1 MYKKH
6 LDAQQQTYFEKAVQ
20 FYLFSGQ
27 REITKLPDAV
37 QERFRSNRRVAYSLI
52 KTFITESE
60 FKPEY
65 MQYLNDELSELRNLP
80 PGIQKELLIAPSQLH
95 EIELSQRLQIGF
107 DDEESGEWELRY
119 NRKTKELFHSLKRD
133 N

>member
-6 LDAQQQTYFEKAVQ
+6 LDAQQQIYLEKAVQ

-37 QERFRSNRRVAYSLI
+37 QERFRNSRRVAYSLI

-65 MQYLNDELSELRNLP
+65 MQYLNDELNELRNLP
-80 PGIQKELLIAPSQLH
+80 PGMQKELLIAPSQLH
-95 EIELSQRLQIGF
+95 EIELSQKLQIGF
-107 DDEESGEWELRY
+107 DDEESGEWELRF
-119 NRKTKELFHSLKRD
+119 NRKTNELFHSLKRD
-133 N
+133 S

>member
-6 LDAQQQTYFEKAVQ
+6 LDAQQQIYLEKAVQ

-37 QERFRSNRRVAYSLI
+37 QERFRNSRRVAYSSI

-65 MQYLNDELSELRNLP
+65 MQYLNDELNELRNLP
-80 PGIQKELLIAPSQLH
+80 PGMQKELLIAPSQLH
-95 EIELSQRLQIGF
+95 EIELSQKLQIGF
-107 DDEESGEWELRY
+107 DDEESGEWELRF
-119 NRKTKELFHSLKRD
+119 NRKTNELFHSLKRD
-133 N
+133 S

>member
-6 LDAQQQTYFEKAVQ
+6 LDAQQQTYLEKAVQ

-37 QERFRSNRRVAYSLI
+37 QERFRNNRRVAYSLI

-65 MQYLNDELSELRNLP
+65 MQYLNDELNELRNLP
-80 PGIQKELLIAPSQLH
+80 PGMQKELLIAPSQLH
-95 EIELSQRLQIGF
+95 EIELSQKLQIGF
-107 DDEESGEWELRY
+107 DDEESGEWELRF
-119 NRKTKELFHSLKRD
+119 NRKTNELFHSLKRD
-133 N
+133 S

>member
-6 LDAQQQTYFEKAVQ
+6 LDAQQQIYLEKAVQ

-37 QERFRSNRRVAYSLI
+37 QERFRNNRRVAYSLI

-65 MQYLNDELSELRNLP
+65 MQYLNDELNELRNLP
-80 PGIQKELLIAPSQLH
+80 PGMQKELLIAPSQLH
-95 EIELSQRLQIGF
+95 EIELSQKLQIGF
-107 DDEESGEWELRY
+107 DDEESGEWELRF
-119 NRKTKELFHSLKRD
+119 NRKTNELFHSLKRD
-133 N
+133 S

>member
-1 MYKKH
+1 MYKRH
-6 LDAQQQTYFEKAVQ
+6 LDTQQQVYLKKAVQ

-27 REITKLPDAV
+27 REITKLPDTV
-37 QERFRSNRRVAYSLI
+37 QERFRNNRRVAYSLI
-52 KTFITESE
+52 KTFITEEE

-65 MQYLNDELSELRNLP
+65 MQFLNDELNELRDLP
-80 PGIQKELLIAPSQLH
+80 PGMLKELLIAPSQLH
-95 EIELSQRLQIGF
+95 EIELSQKLQITF

-119 NRKTKELFHSLKRD
+119 NQKTDELFHSLKND

>member
-6 LDAQQQTYFEKAVQ
+6 LDAQQQIYLEKAVQ

-37 QERFRSNRRVAYSLI
+37 QERFRNNRRVAYSLI

-80 PGIQKELLIAPSQLH
+80 PAMQEELLIAPSQLH

-107 DDEESGEWELRY
+107 DDEESGEWQLRY
-119 NRKTKELFHSLKRD
+119 NRNTNELFHSLKRD